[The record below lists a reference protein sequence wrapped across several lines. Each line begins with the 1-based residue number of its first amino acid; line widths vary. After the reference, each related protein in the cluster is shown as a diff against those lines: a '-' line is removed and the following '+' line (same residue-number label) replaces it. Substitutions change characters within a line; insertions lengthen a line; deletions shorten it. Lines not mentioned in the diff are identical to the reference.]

1 MNLRWLSGGTP
12 APNWVPRGG
21 ATPLV
26 ALLWT
31 AVAYA
36 VFALLTHL
44 LGLRGAPPDLVSLG
58 AAEALA
64 YIGVMLLVLYRHDS
78 GSSLRAA
85 LGLRPTHPGLALVGV
100 GLGASLKLPVESL
113 TSVVERFFP
122 TEDAQLVVRGALYR
136 TDTLLDVAR
145 LLLVSCL
152 MAPLVEELFFRGAL
166 FGRLVKT
173 GVLGAA
179 FTTAIAFVLV
189 HSDPRHWPALLLV
202 AAVLSYLRILGG
214 SLLPCLGLHVAF
226 NASGVLAL
234 VSGAASATRPMQV
247 PWGWLGASW
256 LASGLLLGLA
266 LRLAEHPQAAAARAE
281 DQT

>member
-1 MNLRWLSGGTP
+1 VNLRWLSGGTP

-31 AVAYA
+31 AAAYA
-36 VFALLTHL
+36 VFQLLTNL
-44 LGLRGAPPDLVSLG
+44 LGLRGTPPDLVSLG

-122 TEDAQLVVRGALYR
+122 TEDAQLVARGALYR
-136 TDTLLDVAR
+136 TDTLPDVAR

-173 GVLGAA
+173 GVLAA
-179 FTTAIAFVLV
+179 ALTTGVAFVLV

-202 AAVLSYLRILGG
+202 TAVLSYLRTLGG

-266 LRLAEHPQAAAARAE
+266 LRLAEHPLAAAARVE

>member
-1 MNLRWLSGGTP
+1 VNLRWLSGGTP
-12 APNWVPRGG
+12 APKWVPRG
-21 ATPLV
+21 AVTPFV

-31 AVAYA
+31 AAAYV
-36 VFALLTHL
+36 VFQLLSNL
-44 LGLRGAPPDLVSLG
+44 LALRGTTPDLVSLG

-78 GSSLRAA
+78 GTSLRTA
-85 LGLRPTHPGLALVGV
+85 LGLRPTHPALGLVGI

-113 TSVVERFFP
+113 TLVVERVFP
-122 TEDAQLVVRGALYR
+122 TEDAQLVARAALYR
-136 TDTLLDVAR
+136 TETLPDVAR

-166 FGRLVKT
+166 FGRLVKA

-179 FTTAIAFVLV
+179 LTTGIAFVLV

-202 AAVLSYLRILGG
+202 TAVLSYLRSIGG

-226 NASGVLAL
+226 NAAGVLAL
-234 VSGAASATRPMQV
+234 VSGAASPTRPMQV
-247 PWGWLGASW
+247 PWSWLGVSW

-266 LRLAEHPQAAAARAE
+266 LRLAEHPQTAAARVE

>member
-1 MNLRWLSGGTP
+1 VNLRWLPGGTP
-12 APNWVPRGG
+12 APSWVPRGG
-21 ATPLV
+21 ATPLA

-31 AVAYA
+31 AAAYA
-36 VFALLTHL
+36 AFHL
-44 LGLRGAPPDLVSLG
+44 LISLLALRGTSPDLVSLG

-64 YIGVMLLVLYRHDS
+64 YTAVMLLVLYRHDS
-78 GSSLRAA
+78 GSSLRSA
-85 LGLRPTHPGLALVGV
+85 LGLRPTHPGLALVGM

-113 TSVVERFFP
+113 TLVVERFFP
-122 TEDAQLVVRGALYR
+122 TDDAQLVARSMLYR
-136 TDTLLDVAR
+136 TDTLPDVAR
-145 LLLVSCL
+145 LLVVSCL

-179 FTTAIAFVLV
+179 LTTGIAFVLV

-202 AAVLSYLRILGG
+202 TAVLSYLRAIGG

-226 NASGVLAL
+226 NAAGVLAL

-247 PWGWLGASW
+247 PWAWLGASW
-256 LASGLLLGLA
+256 LGSGLLFGLA
-266 LRLAEHPQAAAARAE
+266 LRLAESEPAAAARAE
-281 DQT
+281 DQA

>member
-1 MNLRWLSGGTP
+1 MNLRWLPGGTP
-12 APNWVPRGG
+12 APSWVPRGG
-21 ATPLV
+21 ATPLA

-31 AVAYA
+31 AAAYA
-36 VFALLTHL
+36 AFHL
-44 LGLRGAPPDLVSLG
+44 LISLLALRGTSPDLVSLG

-64 YIGVMLLVLYRHDS
+64 YTAVMLLVLYRHDS

-85 LGLRPTHPGLALVGV
+85 LGLRPTHPGLGLVGI

-113 TSVVERFFP
+113 TLVVERFFP
-122 TEDAQLVVRGALYR
+122 TDDAQLVARSLLYR
-136 TDTLLDVAR
+136 TETLPDVAR
-145 LLLVSCL
+145 LLAVSCL

-179 FTTAIAFVLV
+179 LTTGIAFVLV

-202 AAVLSYLRILGG
+202 TAVLSYLRAIGG

-226 NASGVLAL
+226 NAAGVLAL
-234 VSGAASATRPMQV
+234 VSGAASPTRAMQV
-247 PWGWLGASW
+247 PWAWLGASW
-256 LASGLLLGLA
+256 LGSGLLFGLA
-266 LRLAEHPQAAAARAE
+266 LRLAESESAAAARAE
-281 DQT
+281 DQA